1 MQRRLE
7 DVSHFFFDRIDP
19 ALRAHSQ
26 VPSQPPDSWPRVVY
40 LAGLGDEVT
49 AAMTVAGLAISAS
62 RAGRRVLTA
71 ETHEQLFGVA
81 FGLGVDTAGCRVVAE
96 TGEGLWVSPASLLGG
111 KRPGV
116 LLDQSAA
123 ATWRAT
129 AAHVDLAMIHVNRHD
144 VPTLPAALP
153 APDEF
158 IILAGE
164 ADLNAVVSL
173 YRTVKRVVSLNPR
186 VELGVVAVGIGD
198 ERSRSSVGKFVQ
210 AVTAFLE
217 RSCPV
222 VGSITSLS
230 GLSQEFLSGRL
241 LRGLSSAGREFASVA
256 DRWAGGS
263 GRRFLPVGVRTGGED
278 TPDLGRD
285 VLGLER
291 LRRYP

>member
-19 ALRAHSQ
+19 APRAPSL
-26 VPSQPPDSWPRVVY
+26 VPSQSLNSCPRVVY

-81 FGLGVDTAGCRVVAE
+81 FGLGVDTAGRRVVAQA
-96 TGEGLWVSPASLLGG
+96 GEGLWVSSASLLGG

-129 AAHVDLAMIHVNRHD
+129 AAQVDLALIHVNRHD
-144 VPTLPAALP
+144 ALPALPAALP
-153 APDEF
+153 APDE
-158 IILAGE
+158 IIMIAGK

-186 VELGVVAVGIGD
+186 VELGVVAVGVSD

-210 AVTAFLE
+210 AVTSFLE

-241 LRGLSSAGREFASVA
+241 LRGGLSRAGREFASVA
-256 DRWAGGS
+256 DRWAGGN
-263 GRRFLPVGVRTGGED
+263 GRRFLPVGVRTGEED

-285 VLGLER
+285 VLGSESL
-291 LRRYP
+291 P